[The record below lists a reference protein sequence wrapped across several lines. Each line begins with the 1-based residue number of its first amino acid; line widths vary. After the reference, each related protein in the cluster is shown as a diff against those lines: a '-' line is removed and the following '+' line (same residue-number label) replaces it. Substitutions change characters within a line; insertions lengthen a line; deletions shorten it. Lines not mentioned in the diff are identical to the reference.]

1 MKQKIKYYVIIL
13 ILIAGIISVG
23 SFNDSSNTEGT
34 SEEFT
39 YSNYWREPN
48 GTELRSIGK
57 IMVQNGVSGCG
68 EYYLKLVGLKE
79 YIVACT
85 SNSKNWDY
93 YIVNIDKNKIS
104 KADKVTIS
112 KLTAPYQ

>member
-13 ILIAGIISVG
+13 ILIAGIIWVG

-34 SEEFT
+34 SEEVT

-68 EYYLKLVGLKE
+68 EYYLKLIGLEE

-85 SNSKNWDY
+85 RNRKDWVY
-93 YIVNIDKNKIS
+93 YVLYNKKEKILI
-104 KADKVTIS
+104 ADESLAK
-112 KLTAPYQ
+112 KLTPPK